1 MHCFEAL
8 EWLHLKRAR
17 ESFARS
23 PLVKVDPQGR
33 CGSVLVYD
41 LQMII
46 LKAVQAVS
54 GFVGEDD
61 AFGSGGAVSAYVES
75 SYIINLRDLDMKH
88 IKDFIFVHGYI
99 KQVMVIL
106 HEWELTWAGRVSW
119 KHHTCMIS
127 ALSISTNLEA
137 ASPHMVSSCMF

>member
-88 IKDFIFVHGYI
+88 IKDFIFVHGDGYPSR
-99 KQVMVIL
+99 VGTYL
-106 HEWELTWAGRVSW
+106 GWAS
-119 KHHTCMIS
+119 
-127 ALSISTNLEA
+127 LLEA
-137 ASPHMVSSCMF
+137 PYLHDFCT